1 LQVLVRQLKLL
12 SIFWCWL
19 VVAVVV
25 KKMLHRV
32 VAVAVVQAVLEQRHR
47 LRLQV
52 L

>member
-1 LQVLVRQLKLL
+1 MVLVTHLQPLIILL
-12 SIFWCWL
+12 SL